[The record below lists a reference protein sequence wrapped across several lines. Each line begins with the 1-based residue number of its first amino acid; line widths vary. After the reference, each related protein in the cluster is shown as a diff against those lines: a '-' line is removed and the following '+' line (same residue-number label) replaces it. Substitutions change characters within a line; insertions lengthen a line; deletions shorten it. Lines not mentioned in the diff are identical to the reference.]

1 MQLKAYAKVDAISSS
16 TKRHSG
22 LPVLLRVVM
31 PPVMSERAPIDLV
44 VVLDISCGAGL
55 PLAYR
60 MALLQRAMELVIEKL
75 SSQDRLA
82 IVQTPKV
89 HEKDDLVA
97 MTREG
102 REQAITMLQSLAVSG
117 NKKLSTALEKAQAV
131 FL

>member
-1 MQLKAYAKVDAISSS
+1 
-16 TKRHSG
+16 
-22 LPVLLRVVM
+22 VLLRVVM

-60 MALLQRAMELVIEKL
+60 MALLQRAMELVIEIR